1 MALTPS
7 AQLGQ
12 HDRRAPARRTLNF
25 AAASFGCAPCLSLD
39 PGGSRGFRRLRAALR
54 RADKTLRKMKRC
66 EERSATA
73 PPPAPGGHS
82 GASGSTAPC
91 EGGGNAGSGARTR
104 ASVSTGG
111 TSRHSPSG
119 GDERRVDI
127 GERSPASTISGSRD
141 GRPGVLPPQA
151 KALARPALHL
161 AQRRQDAGG
170 LMYPQARSLIAQ
182 RGDRARWRG
191 RARSTPTV
199 DLGAEITL
207 NG

>member
-82 GASGSTAPC
+82 GASGSTATC

-151 KALARPALHL
+151 KALARPALHPRNAVKTQAVSCTRKL
-161 AQRRQDAGG
+161 DLSSRSEAIERAGEVG
-170 LMYPQARSLIAQ
+170 
-182 RGDRARWRG
+182 
-191 RARSTPTV
+191 
-199 DLGAEITL
+199 LGAPRLLTWARRSP
-207 NG
+207 